1 MLSRLTEPEH
11 LIIIILVLL
20 VSLLIAAGGKG
31 LGELIGPIIKKLFSK
46 GPEVTVNLGGDE
58 VGRKPKECEQCGLI
72 VDPAK
77 CPLHSGEHE
86 RSLRNESG
94 IKELG
99 AELKGT
105 RTQLFG
111 KLDDMEKVLTEIKV
125 AVAKL
130 VVERNYQ
137 MDRRQR
143 EET

>member
-1 MLSRLTEPEH
+1 MIARLCEPEH
-11 LIIIILVLL
+11 IAIIILVLL
-20 VSLLIAAGGKG
+20 VALLVVGSGKG
-31 LGELIGPIIKKLFSK
+31 LASIIVPFFKKVFGS
-46 GPEVTVNLGGDE
+46 GTEVNLNLGGD
-58 VGRKPKECEQCGLI
+58 VGKKLKECEQCGLM
-72 VDPAK
+72 VDPSK

-125 AVAKL
+125 AVAQL

-137 MDRRQR
+137 MERRR
-143 EET
+143 KV